1 MWKKIKGNNMDVK
14 IIFICLFIIG
24 LSFSYAF
31 LKNNDYV
38 DTSNLDKSIYNY
50 DAKSIDGELIKMS
63 DYKGK
68 KLIIVNVAS
77 KCGFTYQYEGLQ
89 SLYEQYKG
97 KVEILAFPSN
107 DFLWQEPG
115 KNAAIKTNSIVLFK
129 GNDTVISNYKGE
141 TYVNY
146 LSSPYLA
153 TAGSGD
159 VLSGIIASFLSQ
171 GYESLEAAKTGCF
184 LHSQCAIKINKPLSA
199 KDIINILP
207 TIIKKF

>member
-1 MWKKIKGNNMDVK
+1 MDVK

-77 KCGFTYQYEGLQ
+77 KCGYTYQYEGLQ

-115 KNAAIKTNSIVLFK
+115 KNAAIKTFCSTKYGVEFQLFEK
-129 GNDTVISNYKGE
+129 VVVKKKKDQHPIYVWLSNENLNGWNDAAPSWNFNKFLIDENGTLVKL
-141 TYVNY
+141 
-146 LSSPYLA
+146 LSASTKPF
-153 TAGSGD
+153 D
-159 VLSGIIASFLSQ
+159 KEIISFLEDLPSSD
-171 GYESLEAAKTGCF
+171 YE
-184 LHSQCAIKINKPLSA
+184 
-199 KDIINILP
+199 
-207 TIIKKF
+207 

>member
-1 MWKKIKGNNMDVK
+1 MN
-14 IIFICLFIIG
+14 FICLFIIG

-77 KCGFTYQYEGLQ
+77 KCGYTYQYEGLQ

-115 KNAAIKTNSIVLFK
+115 KNAAIKTFCSTKYGVEFQLFEK
-129 GNDTVISNYKGE
+129 VVVKKKKDQHPIYAWLSNENLNGWNDAAPSWNFNKFLIDENGTLVKL
-141 TYVNY
+141 
-146 LSSPYLA
+146 LSASTKPF
-153 TAGSGD
+153 D
-159 VLSGIIASFLSQ
+159 KEIISFLEDLPSSD
-171 GYESLEAAKTGCF
+171 YE
-184 LHSQCAIKINKPLSA
+184 
-199 KDIINILP
+199 
-207 TIIKKF
+207 